1 MTIHKLTQAD
11 PAVQQEIT
19 QRRQVEETLRRQN
32 EYLEALHA
40 TTLGLIRR
48 LDLKDLLENLV
59 IRAGQLLGT
68 PHGFIY
74 LAEPGANELERKV
87 GVGVFNVDRVPRL
100 KPGQGLSGIVW
111 QTGRP
116 LVVNEYDVWPGRPS
130 VVSPSLVK
138 ALAGVPLRSGEEVVG
153 VLALAYEESVNRK
166 FGDEEVELLSRFA
179 QLASIALDNARL
191 FEAEQAQRQ
200 MLEAR
205 AEQLATLNRI
215 TQAVASVR
223 DLQSVL
229 EIVAREMVQLF
240 HARNCGIALLNAD
253 RTELTVVANHSRDPN
268 APSAVGVVIPL
279 AGNPSSIEVVE
290 NRRSVVVPNVQTNP
304 LTEPIHDLMRERQTQ
319 CLMIVPLLARG
330 EVIGT
335 IGVATEEENRVFTA
349 AEVTLAETIA
359 GQVAGAVDTARLF
372 EETQQRLKELA
383 TINRVSHA
391 LVSQLEPDA
400 VIELVGEK
408 LRESFPVQSIY
419 IALLDRQ
426 TQLIHFPYYFEDG
439 RRIDWKETLVYG
451 QGMTSAVMQRCQ
463 PVLINEDWARR
474 AAEYGALYP
483 EGDPAKSSLGVPIL
497 VGDDAIGMISLQ
509 SYTHENV
516 FAEGDVRLLTTLAAN
531 LGVAIAN
538 ARLFQAE
545 RQRAAELATINS
557 IGQALAAQ
565 LELDALVEAV
575 GSKLREVFDAH
586 VVYIALRD
594 STGLIRFPY
603 YLDRTERITI
613 APVPL
618 GKGLTS
624 RVIQSREPL
633 VLKTLQEQIEF
644 GGIMFEKV
652 PSQAY
657 LGVPLIVGD
666 EVIGV
671 MSVQSYLPNAFTDAD
686 VRLLTT
692 LAASVGVALEN
703 ARLFQAER
711 QRAAELA
718 IVNSVGQAL
727 ATHLEFSAL
736 IDLTGEKLR
745 ETFDAQ
751 IVYVALH
758 DHRTNLIKFPYYM
771 EAGQRRIEEPILFGQ
786 GITTHILQSRQPLLL
801 THAAQYTELNITRM
815 GTQSRSYLGVPI
827 PAGDEAIGVISVQ
840 NTEREGAFD
849 EADVRLLATIAAN
862 VGVAIENARL
872 FEETERQKQYF
883 ESLVLNSPTAIV
895 TMDLGSKIVTWNPAA
910 EKLFGYTLAEACG
923 RDIDD
928 MVAASDLI
936 RTEAVSYTR
945 QTVASQRVHSITRRT
960 RKNGSLVDV
969 ELFSL
974 PVIVQGERAG
984 SIAIY
989 HDITE
994 LQHARQAAEAA
1005 NQAKSA
1011 FLATTSHELRTPLTS
1026 VLGFAKISKKR
1037 FEEVIVPA
1045 IASDD
1050 RKVQRAVQQVN
1061 DNLDIIVSEGAR
1073 LTALIN
1079 DVLDLAKIEAGKVDW
1094 NMQPVFAQEIVDRA
1108 AAATAALFETKNL
1121 TQRVEVE
1128 PNLPGTVGDRDRLIQ
1143 VVINLISNAVKFTDH
1158 GSVTCRARH
1167 ENGQLL
1173 ISVTDTGLGIAPQ
1186 DHERVFEQFV
1196 QVGDTLTEKPKG
1208 TGLGLPIC
1216 KHIVEHHGGHIWVE
1230 SELGRGSTFS
1240 FTLPIRAK
1248 PEADH

>member
-1 MTIHKLTQAD
+1 MITRTDSNAMSPDVAPHL
-11 PAVQQEIT
+11 QEGEAL
-19 QRRQVEETLRRQN
+19 QRQK
-32 EYLEALHA
+32 EYMEALHA
-40 TTLGLIRR
+40 TTLGLISH

-74 LAEPGANELERKV
+74 LVVPGGAELERKV

-116 LVVNEYDVWPGRPS
+116 LVVNDYDSWSGRPP
-130 VVSPSLVK
+130 VVSPDLVK
-138 ALAGVPLRSGEEVVG
+138 ALAGVPLRSGEQVVG
-153 VLALAYEESVNRK
+153 VLALAYEASANRT
-166 FGDEEVELLSRFA
+166 FGDEVVELLTRFA
-179 QLASIALDNARL
+179 QLASVALDNARL

-223 DLQSVL
+223 DLRSVL
-229 EIVAREMVQLF
+229 EVVAREMVQLF
-240 HARNCGIALLNAD
+240 TARNCGIALLDAA

-290 NRRSVVVPNVQTNP
+290 NRRSVVVANVQTNP
-304 LTEPIHDLMRERQTQ
+304 LTEPIHDIMRERHTQ
-319 CLMIVPLLARG
+319 GLMIVPLLARG

-335 IGVATEEENRVFTA
+335 IGVATEAPDRVFTP

-359 GQVAGAVDTARLF
+359 GQVAGAVENARLF
-372 EETQQRLKELA
+372 DEAQQRLKEL
-383 TINRVSHA
+383 TTLNRISQA
-391 LVSQLEPDA
+391 LASQLEPNA
-400 VIELVGEK
+400 VIDLVGEK
-408 LRESFPVQSIY
+408 LRENFPVQSIY

-426 TQLIHFPYYFEDG
+426 TNLIHFPYYFENG
-439 RRIDWKETLVYG
+439 ERIEWDDTLEYG
-451 QGMTSAVMQRCQ
+451 QGMTSAVMRLRQ

-474 AAEYGALYP
+474 AQEYGTLFP
-483 EGDPAKSSLGVPIL
+483 ESDPSKSSLGVPIM
-497 VGDDAIGMISLQ
+497 VGDEAIGMISLQ

-516 FAEGDVRLLTTLAAN
+516 FTDADVRLLTTLAAN
-531 LGVAIAN
+531 VGVAIEN

-545 RQRAAELATINS
+545 RQRASELATINS
-557 IGQALAAQ
+557 LGQALASQ
-565 LELDALVEAV
+565 LELEALIELV
-575 GSKLREVFDAH
+575 GNKLREVFAAP
-586 VVYIALRD
+586 VVYIALHDRR
-594 STGLIRFPY
+594 TGLIHFLY
-603 YLDRTERITI
+603 YLDRGKRISI
-613 APVPL
+613 APVAP
-618 GKGLTS
+618 GQGLTS
-624 RVIQSREPL
+624 RVIQSRQPL
-633 VLKTLQEQIEF
+633 VLETLQEQIDL
-644 GGIMFEKV
+644 GGIMYEAV
-652 PSQAY
+652 PSEAY
-657 LGVPLIVGD
+657 LGVPIIVGD

-671 MSVQSYLPNAFTDAD
+671 MSVQSYQRNFFNDAD
-686 VRLLTT
+686 VRLMTT
-692 LAASVGVALEN
+692 LAANVGVAIEN

-718 IVNSVGQAL
+718 IVNSIGQAL
-727 ATHLEFSAL
+727 AAHLEFSAL
-736 IDLTGEKLR
+736 IDLTGGKLR

-751 IVYVALH
+751 IVYLALH
-758 DHRTNLIKFPYYM
+758 DRRTGLIKFPYYI
-771 EAGQRRIEEPILFGQ
+771 EAGQRQVFGPLVFGQ

-801 THAAQYTELNITRM
+801 TQEAQYADLKLTRV
-815 GTQSRSYLGVPI
+815 GTHSKSYLGVPI
-827 PAGDEAIGVISVQ
+827 LAGDEAIGVISVQ
-840 NTEREGAFD
+840 NTERADAFD
-849 EADVRLLATIAAN
+849 EADVRLLSTIAAN

-883 ESLVLNSPTAIV
+883 ESLVLNSPTAIA
-895 TMDLGSKIVTWNPAA
+895 TIDLSSKIVSWNPAA
-910 EKLFGYTLAEACG
+910 EKLFGYTEAEVVG

-928 MVAASDLI
+928 IVAKTDLV
-936 RTEAVSYTR
+936 RAEAVNFTR
-945 QTVASQRVHSITRRT
+945 QTAESTRIHAITRRT
-960 RKNGSLVDV
+960 RQDGTLVDV

-974 PVIVQGERAG
+974 PVIVAGERVG

-994 LQHARQAAEAA
+994 LQHARQAAETA

-1037 FEEVIVPA
+1037 FEEIILPA
-1045 IASDD
+1045 VQSDD
-1050 RKVQRAVQQVN
+1050 RKVQRAIQQVTA
-1061 DNLDIIVSEGAR
+1061 NLDIIVSEGAR

-1094 NMQPVFAQEIVDRA
+1094 KMGPVSAQEVIDRA

-1121 TQRVEVE
+1121 KQIVEVE
-1128 PNLPGTVGDRDRLIQ
+1128 ADLPYTVGDRDRLIQ
-1143 VVINLISNAVKFTDH
+1143 VVINLISNAVKFTDQ
-1158 GSVTCRARH
+1158 GSVTCRARRAAGH
-1167 ENGQLL
+1167 LL

-1186 DHERVFEQFV
+1186 HHERVFEQFV
-1196 QVGDTLTEKPKG
+1196 QVGDTLTDKPKG

-1240 FTLPIRAK
+1240 FTLPIRS
-1248 PEADH
+1248 EAAEPH

>member
-1 MTIHKLTQAD
+1 MITRTDSNAMSPDVAPHL
-11 PAVQQEIT
+11 QEGEAL
-19 QRRQVEETLRRQN
+19 QRQK
-32 EYLEALHA
+32 EYMEALHA
-40 TTLGLIRR
+40 TTLGLISH

-74 LAEPGANELERKV
+74 LVVPGGAELERKV

-116 LVVNEYDVWPGRPS
+116 LVVNDYDSWSGRPP
-130 VVSPSLVK
+130 VVSPDLVK
-138 ALAGVPLRSGEEVVG
+138 ALAGVPLRSGEQVVG
-153 VLALAYEESVNRK
+153 VLALAYEASANRT
-166 FGDEEVELLSRFA
+166 FGDEEVELLTRFA
-179 QLASIALDNARL
+179 QLASVALDNARL

-223 DLQSVL
+223 DLRSVL
-229 EIVAREMVQLF
+229 EVVAREMVQLF
-240 HARNCGIALLNAD
+240 TARNCGIALLDAA

-290 NRRSVVVPNVQTNP
+290 NRRSVVVANVQTNP
-304 LTEPIHDLMRERQTQ
+304 LTEPIHDIMRERHTQ
-319 CLMIVPLLARG
+319 GLMIVPLLARG

-335 IGVATEEENRVFTA
+335 IGVATEAPDRVFTP

-359 GQVAGAVDTARLF
+359 GQVAGAVENARLF
-372 EETQQRLKELA
+372 DEAQQRLKEL
-383 TINRVSHA
+383 TTLNRISQA
-391 LVSQLEPDA
+391 LASQLEPNA
-400 VIELVGEK
+400 VIDLVGEK
-408 LRESFPVQSIY
+408 LRENFPVQSIY

-426 TQLIHFPYYFEDG
+426 TNLIHFPYYFENG
-439 RRIDWKETLVYG
+439 ERIEWDDTLEYG
-451 QGMTSAVMQRCQ
+451 QGMTSAVMRLRQ

-474 AAEYGALYP
+474 AQEYGTLFP
-483 EGDPAKSSLGVPIL
+483 ESDPSKSSLGVPIM
-497 VGDDAIGMISLQ
+497 VGDEAIGMISLQ

-516 FAEGDVRLLTTLAAN
+516 F
-531 LGVAIAN
+531 
-538 ARLFQAE
+538 
-545 RQRAAELATINS
+545 
-557 IGQALAAQ
+557 
-565 LELDALVEAV
+565 
-575 GSKLREVFDAH
+575 
-586 VVYIALRD
+586 
-594 STGLIRFPY
+594 
-603 YLDRTERITI
+603 
-613 APVPL
+613 
-618 GKGLTS
+618 
-624 RVIQSREPL
+624 
-633 VLKTLQEQIEF
+633 
-644 GGIMFEKV
+644 
-652 PSQAY
+652 
-657 LGVPLIVGD
+657 
-666 EVIGV
+666 
-671 MSVQSYLPNAFTDAD
+671 TDAD

-692 LAASVGVALEN
+692 LAANVGVAIEN

-718 IVNSVGQAL
+718 IVNSIGQAL
-727 ATHLEFSAL
+727 AAHLEFSAL
-736 IDLTGEKLR
+736 IDLTGGKLR

-751 IVYVALH
+751 IVYLALH
-758 DHRTNLIKFPYYM
+758 DRRTGLIKFPYYI
-771 EAGQRRIEEPILFGQ
+771 EAGQRQVFGPLVFGQ

-801 THAAQYTELNITRM
+801 TQEAQYADLKLTRV
-815 GTQSRSYLGVPI
+815 GTHSKSYLGVPI
-827 PAGDEAIGVISVQ
+827 LAGDEAIGVISVQ
-840 NTEREGAFD
+840 NTERADAFD
-849 EADVRLLATIAAN
+849 EADVRLLSTIAAS

-883 ESLVLNSPTAIV
+883 ESLVLNSPTAIA
-895 TMDLGSKIVTWNPAA
+895 TIDLSSKIVSWNPAA
-910 EKLFGYTLAEACG
+910 EKLFGYTEAEVVG

-928 MVAASDLI
+928 IVAKTDLV
-936 RTEAVSYTR
+936 RAEAVNFTR
-945 QTVASQRVHSITRRT
+945 QTAESTRIHAITRRT
-960 RKNGSLVDV
+960 RQDGTLVDV

-974 PVIVQGERAG
+974 PVIVAGERVG

-994 LQHARQAAEAA
+994 LQHARQAAETA

-1037 FEEVIVPA
+1037 FEEIILPA
-1045 IASDD
+1045 VQSDD
-1050 RKVQRAVQQVN
+1050 RKVQRAIQQVTA
-1061 DNLDIIVSEGAR
+1061 NLDIIVSEGAR

-1094 NMQPVFAQEIVDRA
+1094 KMGPVSAQEVIDRA
-1108 AAATAALFETKNL
+1108 VAATAALFETKNL
-1121 TQRVEVE
+1121 KQIVEVE
-1128 PNLPGTVGDRDRLIQ
+1128 ADLPYTVGDRDRLIQ
-1143 VVINLISNAVKFTDH
+1143 VVINLISNAVKFTDQ
-1158 GSVTCRARH
+1158 GSVTCRARREEGH
-1167 ENGQLL
+1167 LL

-1186 DHERVFEQFV
+1186 HHERVFEQFV
-1196 QVGDTLTEKPKG
+1196 QVGDTLTDKPKG

-1240 FTLPIRAK
+1240 FTLPIRS
-1248 PEADH
+1248 EAAEPH